1 MFFNLYSRT
10 SVLIFSLISV
20 LLLTTCDANKAKE
33 ESIAP
38 TNIILIITDDQGYG
52 DLSCHGNPALKTPH
66 LDRLYKQSTRLTDFH
81 VSPTCAPTRAALLTG
96 HDANRTGV
104 WHTIG
109 GRSLLLE
116 EEVTLPEVLAENDY
130 ATGIFG
136 KWHLGDNYPFRPQD
150 RGFQEVLV
158 HGGGGVGQQPDF
170 WNNDY
175 FDDTY
180 FHNGQ
185 PETYEGYCTDI
196 WFEEAMA
203 FMEKNR
209 QEGKAFFSYIATN
222 APHSPFYIS
231 EDFQAP
237 YLNNPQIP
245 NPAFAG
251 MIANVDENM
260 GKLLAYLE
268 EKKIADNTILIFMT
282 DNGTAA
288 GSKFDKETGLVS
300 QGFNAGMRNGKGS
313 MYEGGHR
320 VPFFIR
326 WPNGKITA
334 DRDIT
339 ELSAHVDLF
348 PTLIDLLDLETE
360 KAINFDGTSLK
371 PLLSG
376 QEQKL
381 ADRILITDS
390 QRLETPVKWR
400 QSAVM
405 QGPWRLIN
413 GTQLFNIHED
423 PGQQN
428 DILEKHPIIADQLK
442 QAYEDWWSG
451 LSPALAKVPNIVLC
465 PPQAPVTTLHVH
477 DLHMA
482 EGYNSVPWNNVLV
495 RKGKK
500 TNGWYAVKVAKAGT
514 FTFNLMHWP
523 AAINTAIQAGVP
535 EKEGRAGTTVSTI
548 QAGVALPIK
557 QAGIAI
563 AGLERSKKVE
573 ADDRKISFT
582 IPLSVGTYRLKA
594 WFSEADNKPFSA
606 NYVEVNRQTE
616 Q

>member
-1 MFFNLYSRT
+1 MLLNLHSRT
-10 SVLIFSLISV
+10 IALIFILISV
-20 LLLTTCDANKAKE
+20 FLLTACDFTETKE
-33 ESIAP
+33 ESAALP
-38 TNIILIITDDQGYG
+38 NIILVITDDQGYG
-52 DLSCHGNPALKTPH
+52 DLSCHGNPALKTPN
-66 LDRLYKQSTRLTDFH
+66 LDQLHKQSTRLTDFH

-116 EEVTLPEVLAENDY
+116 EEVTLPKILSANDY

-180 FHNGQ
+180 LHNGK
-185 PETYEGYCTDI
+185 PEAYEGYCTDI

-268 EKKIADNTILIFMT
+268 EKDIADNTILIFMT

-288 GSKFDKETGLVS
+288 GSRFNKKTGLVT

-326 WPNGKITA
+326 WPKGKIAA
-334 DRDIT
+334 DRDII
-339 ELSAHVDLF
+339 ELSAHVDVF
-348 PTLIDLLDLETE
+348 PTLIDLIGLQTE
-360 KAINFDGTSLK
+360 KELKFDGTSLK
-371 PLLSG
+371 SILTG
-376 QEQKL
+376 QEKKL
-381 ADRILITDS
+381 DNRILITDS

-413 GTQLFNIHED
+413 GVQLFNIQED
-423 PGQQN
+423 PGQQS
-428 DILEKHPIIADQLK
+428 DIIESHPGIADQLK
-442 QAYEDWWSG
+442 RAYEEWWSG
-451 LSPALAKVPNIVLC
+451 LSASLAKVPNIVLC
-465 PPQAPVTTLHVH
+465 PPQEPISTLHVH

-500 TNGWYAVKVAKAGT
+500 TNGWFTVKVEQADT

-523 AAINTAIQAGVP
+523 AEIDTPIQAGVP
-535 EKEGRAGTTVSTI
+535 EKEGIPGTTVSTI
-548 QAGVALPIK
+548 QKGEALPIV

-563 AGLERSKKVE
+563 AGVERSKKVE
-573 ADDRKISFT
+573 QGDQKISFT
-582 IPLSVGTYRLKA
+582 IPLSEGNYKLKA
-594 WFSEADNKPFSA
+594 WFSEADDQAFSA
-606 NYVEVNRQTE
+606 NYVEVHRQKD